1 MENLSAEDDKKRAAR
16 AASMAKDIGEILRTR
31 ILIFI
36 PFFGAFLAFLF
47 SKSDY
52 LQGTIWLT
60 KLWCLAVFGLGAA
73 YAQTVASLLSAMEA
87 IRAIVNIYDGFD
99 AMPEK
104 DREDLRAM
112 IGRIPKAYAFQEKLF
127 NWTMYILY
135 LTGASMLLQIMFK
148 NQIHEALIWL
158 VTKAFCHFGY
168 TMMMGDK
175 VLSCS

>member
-1 MENLSAEDDKKRAAR
+1 MENLQAEDGKKRAAI

-36 PFFGAFLAFLF
+36 PFFSAFLAFVF
-47 SKSDY
+47 AKSDY
-52 LQGTIWLT
+52 LQSTIWPT

-73 YAQTVASLLSAMEA
+73 YAQSVASLLSAMEKV
-87 IRAIVNIYDGFD
+87 RAIVNIYGGFD

-104 DREDLRAM
+104 DRENLKVM

-127 NWTMYILY
+127 NWTMYVLY
-135 LTGASMLLQIMFK
+135 LTGGSMLLQILFK
-148 NQIHEALIWL
+148 NQAYEAVLWL

-168 TMMMGDK
+168 TVMMGEK